1 MMGIVVPETCWAYK
15 KHNKII
21 SGSYFFY
28 SSAITMVH
36 GPTNIKRWSL
46 FNFYG
51 LLEGADGGS
60 DCAEELYGYWRMTI
74 WK

>member
-1 MMGIVVPETCWAYK
+1 M
-15 KHNKII
+15 
-21 SGSYFFY
+21 
-28 SSAITMVH
+28 H

-60 DCAEELYGYWRMTI
+60 DCAEELYGY
-74 WK
+74 